1 MLTDLLMFSVPYG
14 ACVSGESQD
23 FGIESDVVTLLSHVA
38 MVQPAVNNSCGHE
51 HFGSGGIPSWDF

>member
-1 MLTDLLMFSVPYG
+1 MFSVPYG

-38 MVQPAVNNSCGHE
+38 MVQPCSACGRLNNSRGHE
-51 HFGSGGIPSWDF
+51 HFGSGRIPSWDF